1 MAKNS
6 RFTIKTKEM
15 LIEPVD
21 EANIWEG
28 DWTITIFDDKKP
40 IKIGTATFAGEKM
53 YGTIPISV
61 TLDEE
66 YRNKK
71 YGTEVYK
78 LMVGFAF
85 GFRDIYEVKAV
96 TEEENDKCRHA
107 LEKAG
112 FVHRN
117 TEHHIETLSIT
128 KPKSTW
134 LGLYVYIGII
144 VGLILGIVVGSTW
157 VGLVI
162 GLVIGLFFGA
172 IMDNEAK
179 KAREKVTGRPDRDD

>member
-1 MAKNS
+1 MGKY
-6 RFTIKTKEM
+6 TVKTKEI

-21 EANIWEG
+21 EADIWEG
-28 DWTITIFDDKKP
+28 QWTITLTPKDEKP
-40 IKIGTATFAGEKM
+40 VVIGSLTFAGEKVM
-53 YGTIPISV
+53 GTVPISV

-66 YRNKK
+66 YRNKG

-78 LMVGFAF
+78 MMVDFAF

-96 TEEENDKCRHA
+96 TEDQNDKCRYA

-128 KPKSTW
+128 KPKSAW
-134 LGLYVYIGII
+134 LGLYVYIGVIA
-144 VGLILGIVVGSTW
+144 
-157 VGLVI
+157 GLVI
-162 GLVIGLFFGA
+162 GIVIGSNWVGMVIGIVIGLFVGS
-172 IMDNEAK
+172 IMDSEAK
-179 KAREKVTGRPDRDD
+179 KRREEVLGHK